1 MFNDDPRDAIH
12 TVPFALTPVEDDIKK
27 APLPQLSLWMSEYCS
42 SSVVLKILTS
52 MYVQNTQIYVSITGL
67 PWGLVSSL
75 PRSIQT
81 LVAQS
86 GVDRKSLSIVDTI
99 MRGECFGPPVLL

>member
-1 MFNDDPRDAIH
+1 M
-12 TVPFALTPVEDDIKK
+12 
-27 APLPQLSLWMSEYCS
+27 Y
-42 SSVVLKILTS
+42 KILR
-52 MYVQNTQIYVSITGL
+52 YVSITGL

-99 MRGECFGPPVLL
+99 IRGECFGPPVLLHRFMLYETIVVVF

>member
-1 MFNDDPRDAIH
+1 
-12 TVPFALTPVEDDIKK
+12 
-27 APLPQLSLWMSEYCS
+27 
-42 SSVVLKILTS
+42 
-52 MYVQNTQIYVSITGL
+52 MYVCTMYSHVFVHVSITGL

-99 MRGECFGPPVLL
+99 IRGECFGTLS